1 MKKHLYNLVVL
12 VFLLS
17 LAACEEDFFK
27 TDSPSAMDVSVFKS
41 ADMTEQAVGGI
52 YNLFGEDKSFR
63 NRLCGGYLALNT
75 DIEYCNKGS
84 GQALESSKYV
94 MSKGTGDLSTSNG
107 KDPWAYLNAAVERAN
122 VVVDGITQYAD
133 TTDETFRYLLGE
145 TLTLR
150 AFCYLE
156 MIKLWGDVPA
166 CFKSFD
172 GLNNADLYVKKTDR
186 NVIFEQLR
194 SDLKHAAL
202 LMPWSAECPGA
213 AKNYT
218 GRPSKSVALAL
229 LARMDLMYAGKAL
242 RPNQIV
248 EGGTGINDCA
258 VQYNVNDPEKRREL
272 YQEAV
277 WACAQ
282 IIKQEDTKL
291 QANYVDVFKKLCAD
305 VTDYSQS
312 EYLWALPFLDGARGQ
327 VLCLTGLKISTNC
340 AGHIV
345 NSQYIGGDGKSDTKI
360 QAMIQVVPTFLWDF
374 EVNDT
379 RRDVTICPFQWEY
392 DNGSGQSSKEAAF
405 PGSATSEKKLY
416 QKFGGINGFYLGKF
430 RIEWMKRTYAGNEDG
445 IDMPVV
451 RYADVLLMFA
461 EAAIGSVEG
470 NAPAELYGLD
480 PAVQFNK
487 VRSRAGLAEKPLTM
501 ENLMAER
508 AFEFCG
514 ENLRKYDL
522 MRWDKL
528 GSQLKLTMERLADLD
543 AATGEFE
550 GRLDSVYFTYK
561 LSEQALTNDGSKAYV
576 FDKWIGFSK
585 GDVVPAEYDADA
597 GWIRKSIYEKD
608 GDRYLDPDNYYLYSP
623 KADVDKRHYWPIFDV
638 NVSASN
644 GTLWND
650 YGY

>member
-1 MKKHLYNLVVL
+1 MKKHLYTLTIL
-12 VFLLS
+12 ALMLS
-17 LAACEEDFFK
+17 FGACEEDFFK
-27 TDSPSAMDVSVFKS
+27 TDSPSAMDVSVYKS
-41 ADMTEQAVGGI
+41 ADMTEQAIGGI

-63 NRLCGGYLALNT
+63 NRLCGGYLAMNT

-84 GQALESSKYV
+84 GQAMESSKYV

-122 VVVDGITQYAD
+122 VVIDGIQQYSD
-133 TTDETFRYLLGE
+133 TTDATFRYFLGE

-156 MIKLWGDVPA
+156 MVKLWGDVPA
-166 CFKSFD
+166 CFQSFD
-172 GLNNADLYVKKTDR
+172 GMDNKDLYVKKTDR

-194 SDLKHAAL
+194 TDLKYAAY
-202 LMPWSAECPGA
+202 LMPWSADCPRA

-218 GRPSKSVALAL
+218 GRPSKAAALGL

-248 EGGTGINDCA
+248 EGGTGIDDCA
-258 VQYNVNDPEKRREL
+258 VQYNLAEPEKRREL
-272 YQEAV
+272 YQEVV

-291 QANYVDVFKKLCAD
+291 QSEYVDVFKKLCAD

-327 VLCLTGLKISTNC
+327 VLCLTGLKISTKC
-340 AGHIV
+340 AGHII

-374 EVNDT
+374 EAGDK
-379 RRDVTICPFQWEY
+379 RRDITICPFSWEY
-392 DNGSGQSSKEAAF
+392 DTGSGQSTEPSAF
-405 PGSATSEKKLY
+405 PNSATTDSKLY
-416 QKFGGINGFYLGKF
+416 QKFGGIDGFYLGKF
-430 RIEWMKRTYAGNEDG
+430 RIEWMKRIYAGNEDA
-445 IDMPVV
+445 IDMPVL
-451 RYADVLLMFA
+451 RYADVLLMYA
-461 EAAIGSVEG
+461 EAAIGSLEG
-470 NAPAELYGLD
+470 NAPDNLYGLN
-480 PAVQFNK
+480 PEEQFNK
-487 VRSRAGLAEKPLTM
+487 VRRRAGLGDKPLTM

-508 AFEFCG
+508 AFELCG
-514 ENLRKYDL
+514 ENIRKYDL

-528 GSQLKLTMERLADLD
+528 GSQLKLTMERLAHLD
-543 AATGEFE
+543 AGTGEFE
-550 GRLDSVYFTYK
+550 GRMDSVYFTYK
-561 LSEQALTNDGSKAYV
+561 LAEGLTQDGSKAYV
-576 FDKWIGFSK
+576 FDQWVGFAK
-585 GDVVPAEYDADA
+585 GDVAPANYDKTQ
-597 GWIRKSIYEKD
+597 GWIRKSIYEKE
-608 GDRYLDPDNYYLYSP
+608 GERYLNPENYYLYSP
-623 KADVDKRHYWPIFDV
+623 TVNVDKRHYWPIFDV
-638 NVSASN
+638 NVNASN